1 MVRYS
6 SLYGVPQCHKTS
18 NTNQKYAKK
27 SNINSKTVFHNH
39 IWHPTKDQMR
49 THLGSSSFEHYIPSM
64 LIGGSF
70 KSSIDLFNL
79 FLYLFMHLPDV
90 FSHHQSH
97 RFLCSQPSI
106 GIRSTT
112 IRGFAPCTILNE
124 FHVVIFFLS
133 IIDNFCMMKCKTP
146 LFFPITHQ
154 LPWIIFLYVYTG
166 RGKKPFEAHMGSPVT
181 IPTLWHSHPPLG
193 IGSRLNL
200 TLVQV
205 FSPLDWSWK
214 NKKTKSSS
222 NNHINTTMRAFNLG
236 LEWLYGPHFLHTSR
250 SNINVDRFPL
260 TPKWCR
266 QAYY

>member
-124 FHVVIFFLS
+124 FHVVIFFFINYRQLLHDEMQNPIVFS
-133 IIDNFCMMKCKTP
+133 YHTP
-146 LFFPITHQ
+146 TSMD
-154 LPWIIFLYVYTG
+154 Y
-166 RGKKPFEAHMGSPVT
+166 SPVCVCRKGEKT
-181 IPTLWHSHPPLG
+181 FWGPHGFPYDYSYT
-193 IGSRLNL
+193 L
-200 TLVQV
+200 TLPSTPRNWQQAQ
-205 FSPLDWSWK
+205 LDTCPSFLPFGLIM
-214 NKKTKSSS
+214 KK
-222 NNHINTTMRAFNLG
+222 
-236 LEWLYGPHFLHTSR
+236 
-250 SNINVDRFPL
+250 
-260 TPKWCR
+260 
-266 QAYY
+266 